1 MPVLIPINMS
11 VKIYYCNN
19 IGEGQTI
26 VLINIVLIGDVIK
39 RNFLVILVIFKVF
52 FQPNNHMNVFV
63 FGIR

>member
-1 MPVLIPINMS
+1 
-11 VKIYYCNN
+11 
-19 IGEGQTI
+19 